1 MDTAEIKLKELGLT
15 LPAPA
20 APAGNYVPFVRVGH
34 VVHLSGVLCVADG
47 AVTHAGKVG
56 AEQTVETAYDA
67 AKVCALNAL
76 SAVKSA
82 AGSLDAVKRLVY
94 LAGFVNGVEGFA
106 ESPAVINGASDL
118 MVAVLGERGRHARA
132 AVTVVGLPKNV
143 TVEIQCVFEVD

>member
-1 MDTAEIKLKELGLT
+1 MDSSEIKLKELGLT

-56 AEQTVETAYDA
+56 AEQTVETAYEA

-76 SAVKSA
+76 AAVKSA

-132 AVTVVGLPKNV
+132 AVTVAGLPKNV